1 MDAFIELLKLII
13 PAAAILY
20 GMYLVVQGFLNRDLA
35 SRQFD
40 VRGKSIDT
48 ILPLRLQ
55 AYERICLL
63 LERLSPQNLLLRVSH
78 GGLSARDYQRI
89 LLEEIRNEFNHNVA
103 QQLYMSEAVWVL
115 VKNSKEDLVVLIN
128 EAATA
133 LPAEATG
140 LDLAKRVFELT
151 MEKQVDP
158 VGHALSELKKEI
170 QQLF

>member
-1 MDAFIELLKLII
+1 MDALTELLKLII
-13 PAAAILY
+13 PAAAVLY
-20 GMYLVVQGFLNRDLA
+20 GMYLVVQGFLKRDLA
-35 SRQFD
+35 SGQIEI
-40 VRGKSIDT
+40 RGKSIDT

-63 LERLSPQNLLLRVSH
+63 LERLSPQNLLLRVNH
-78 GGLSARDYQRI
+78 GGLSAKDYQRV
-89 LLEEIRNEFNHNVA
+89 LLDEIRNEFNHNVA
-103 QQLYMSEAVWVL
+103 QQVYMSEAVWVL

-128 EAATA
+128 EAATS
-133 LPAEATG
+133 LSAEATG
-140 LDLAKRVFELT
+140 LELAKRVFELT

>member
-1 MDAFIELLKLII
+1 MDALTELLKLII
-13 PAAAILY
+13 PAAAVLY
-20 GMYLVVQGFLNRDLA
+20 GMYLVVQGFLNRELA
-35 SRQFD
+35 SRQID
-40 VRGKSIDT
+40 IRGKSVET

-63 LERLSPQNLLLRVSH
+63 LERLSPQNLLLRV
-78 GGLSARDYQRI
+78 GNAGLSARDYQRV
-89 LLEEIRNEFNHNVA
+89 LLDEIRNEFNHNVA
-103 QQLYMSEAVWVL
+103 QQVYISEAVWVL

-128 EAATA
+128 EAATS

-151 MEKQVDP
+151 MDKQVDP